1 MFPRIQRGFSHNLV
15 PLKGTVTA
23 VRQRGFQMSVIVAC
37 FAHQYRLGLGI
48 RVRLGLGLRL

>member
-1 MFPRIQRGFSHNLV
+1 VFPRIQRGFSHNLV